1 MRLSSSSA
9 EIATARTSRS
19 LKSAKFF
26 TTAPFPRFR
35 MILNRYRGTVL
46 GRQSFSSACLSQK
59 RNQQPGHFRRSLLL
73 HPMAGA
79 VDEVTAEHAGASA
92 FLHRLIDPGALIGA
106 PVLLAGDEAGG
117 HVDAAAGK
125 RLELGAECARCP
137 AAIPLQA
144 ALEAYALIFRTVER
158 QFAI

>member
-46 GRQSFSSACLSQK
+46 GRQSFSSASLSQK
-59 RNQQPGHFRRSLLL
+59 RDQQPGHFRRSLLL

-92 FLHRLIDPGALIGA
+92 SLHRLIDAGALIGA

-117 HVDAAAGK
+117 HVDAAARPGLQF
-125 RLELGAECARCP
+125 RDELA
-137 AAIPLQA
+137 
-144 ALEAYALIFRTVER
+144 
-158 QFAI
+158 

>member
-26 TTAPFPRFR
+26 TTAPFPQFR
-35 MILNRYRGTVL
+35 MILNSYRGTVL
-46 GRQSFSSACLSQK
+46 GRQSFSASLSQK
-59 RNQQPGHFRRSLLL
+59 RDQQPGHFRRSLLL

-92 FLHRLIDPGALIGA
+92 SLHRLIDAGALIGA

-117 HVDAAAGK
+117 HVDAAARPGLQF
-125 RLELGAECARCP
+125 RDELA
-137 AAIPLQA
+137 
-144 ALEAYALIFRTVER
+144 
-158 QFAI
+158 

>member
-35 MILNRYRGTVL
+35 MILNSYRGSVL
-46 GRQSFSSACLSQK
+46 GRQSFSSASLAQK
-59 RNQQPGHFRRSLLL
+59 RDQQPGHFRRSLLL

-79 VDEVTAEHAGASA
+79 VDEVTAEHASASA
-92 FLHRLIDPGALIGA
+92 FLHRLIDAGALIGA

-117 HVDAAAGK
+117 RVDAAARPGLQF
-125 RLELGAECARCP
+125 RDELA
-137 AAIPLQA
+137 
-144 ALEAYALIFRTVER
+144 
-158 QFAI
+158 

>member
-46 GRQSFSSACLSQK
+46 GRQSFSSASLSQK
-59 RNQQPGHFRRSLLL
+59 RDQQPGHFRRSLLL

-92 FLHRLIDPGALIGA
+92 FLHRLIDAGALIGA
-106 PVLLAGDEAGG
+106 PVLFAGDEAGG
-117 HVDAAAGK
+117 HVDAAAGICFEFGGE
-125 RLELGAECARCP
+125 RARGA
-137 AAIPLQA
+137 AAIPLQP
-144 ALEAYALIFRTVER
+144 ALESGARLFGAV
-158 QFAI
+158 